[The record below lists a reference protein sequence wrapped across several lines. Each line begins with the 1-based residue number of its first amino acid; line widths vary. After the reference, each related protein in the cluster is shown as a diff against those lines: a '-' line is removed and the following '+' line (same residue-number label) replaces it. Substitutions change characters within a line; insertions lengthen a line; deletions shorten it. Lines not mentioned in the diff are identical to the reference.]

1 MFKHFEEKSFK
12 INLFTIKFINFFTK
26 CSENASILYEIQRFC
41 ISFNIFL
48 LLSIQYF
55 QLLKN
60 KNKIDK
66 VINNL
71 NNCQGYNEGF

>member
-1 MFKHFEEKSFK
+1 LTNVLKKSPLK
-12 INLFTIKFINFFTK
+12 INFFTLKFINFFTNFF
-26 CSENASILYEIQRFC
+26 ENASILYEIQGFC

-55 QLLKN
+55 QLLQIKN
-60 KNKIDK
+60 KFDK

-71 NNCQGYNEGF
+71 NNFQGYNEGL